1 MEKIIGRLQTPQDSN
16 GERKDIHP
24 ITDADAVLIDENST
38 LTDYIEKNGLGI
50 QMQEEQ
56 PTSACFWIKPL
67 STES

>member
-16 GERKDIHP
+16 GERKDIHL
-24 ITDADAVLIDENST
+24 ITDADAVLIDDNST

>member
-24 ITDADAVLIDENST
+24 ITDADAVLIDDNST